1 MSLSI
6 QSMRPMSCPPMI
18 GDFTII
24 RDASPQYA
32 ELEIEMERVAG
43 EELILDSPQTYF
55 ASDVLFLKQVP
66 VVSLLFGF
74 VPSASSH

>member
-1 MSLSI
+1 
-6 QSMRPMSCPPMI
+6 MRPVSCPPVI

-24 RDASPQYA
+24 RDAFPQYA

-55 ASDVLFLKQVP
+55 ASDVVLFLKQVP